1 MEKETAMTL
10 WGLIKSGGWV
20 MAIIFLLSLASLGL
34 IIKFLIILRSR
45 NLKDEIFERNLIDL
59 AKEGDLRKVSSLCRR
74 STHLFAPIILSSL
87 TEEGKNFKDR
97 LEEEG
102 RRTIILLQQSIRYLA
117 DIGVIAPMLGLLG
130 TVIGMIQAFQVVA
143 YETGVAK
150 PVMLAA
156 GISKALV
163 TTAAGLIVGIPSMA
177 FYFYFRG
184 KINQIIPYWEK
195 LGEEIVENW
204 EKNKR

>member
-74 STHLFAPIILSSL
+74 STHLFASIILSSL
-87 TEEGKNFKDR
+87 TDEGENFKSR

-102 RRTIILLQQSIRYLA
+102 RRAIILLQQSIRYLA

-195 LGEEIVENW
+195 LGEEIVE
-204 EKNKR
+204 KLGKK